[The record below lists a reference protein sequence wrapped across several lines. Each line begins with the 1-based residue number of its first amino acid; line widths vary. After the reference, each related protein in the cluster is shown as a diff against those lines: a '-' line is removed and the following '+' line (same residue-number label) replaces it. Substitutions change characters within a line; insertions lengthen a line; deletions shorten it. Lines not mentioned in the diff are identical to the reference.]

1 MNGEERSRLA
11 TRALDG
17 YVHGPDAPRTATTLA
32 IHEAVSAE
40 ALIIVEGISDQ
51 IAIETLAV
59 RRGRNLRAVGVAVL
73 PVGGSGSAARYLREY
88 GPAGKDL
95 SLSGLCDLD
104 AAETFRMAMKA
115 AGIGAPETVPHME
128 ALGFHVCVRD
138 LEDELI
144 RALGTDAV
152 EAVISSQGDLGSFRT
167 LQHQPEWRD
176 RPTSHQLHRFFRSQ
190 ARRSLRYA
198 RLLVEAAPIDRVP
211 RPLAAVLDR
220 V

>member
-17 YVHGPDAPRTATTLA
+17 YVHGPDAPRAATALA
-32 IHEAVSAE
+32 IDEADRAD

-51 IAIETLAV
+51 IAVETLAR
-59 RRGRNLRAVGVAVL
+59 RRGRNLSAEGVAVL
-73 PVGGSGSAARYLREY
+73 PAGGSGSAARYLMEY

-104 AAETFRMAMKA
+104 AAETFRTAMRA
-115 AGIGAPETVPHME
+115 TDVGAPETIPDME

-152 EAVISSQGDLGSFRT
+152 EAVIASQGELGSFRT

-176 RPTSHQLHRFFRSQ
+176 RPTSQQLHRFFRSQ

-198 RLLVEAAPIDRVP
+198 RLLVEATPIDRAP
-211 RPLAAVLDR
+211 QPLAAVLDR
-220 V
+220 A